1 MAFVDLELQAVEIEC
16 EFKSPVDEVKSVGP
30 TNLSIG
36 HMLND
41 VRLLGSWFFY

>member
-1 MAFVDLELQAVEIEC
+1 MASMDLGLQAVEIEC
-16 EFKSPVDEVKSVGP
+16 ELNSPVDEAKSAGP

-36 HMLND
+36 HILND

>member
-1 MAFVDLELQAVEIEC
+1 MASMDLGLQAIEIEC
-16 EFKSPVDEVKSVGP
+16 EFNSLVDEVKSAGP

-36 HMLND
+36 HILND